1 MIILVVISFL
11 FYQRFQSLRNYSNQL
26 DHSYSVR
33 FFIKDLV
40 DDTQEAEAK
49 SRGYILTR
57 DSSFLIDIEPLY
69 SRITKNADSLK
80 NLFRIRE
87 EQYGHAVML
96 RTIITRRINKMRRNV
111 QKAALD
117 DTIGLN
123 ASLMEGKILMEDF
136 TKEARRI
143 EGLEIGKAN
152 DNRDKKNLYE
162 LLTPGYFNGILM
174 FSGILTLISFFFIIR
189 EMRMRLK
196 YQSELERRLNE
207 LNRSTSE
214 LEQFTYVA
222 SHDLQE
228 PLRKI
233 RTFSDRLIG
242 KYKPTLTDDAGHILE
257 RIHSSAQRMQE
268 LINDMINFTNLVNR
282 HDTAADVDLNL
293 VVEASFRSLSDQI
306 HEKRPILK
314 YDELP
319 IIRGYR
325 EQLVILFRS
334 LIDNALKFSK
344 REERPL
350 IHIRY
355 RKVEGTDLMP
365 GSRKGKLFYH
375 QVVVEDNGIGFD
387 NEFASKI
394 FMIFQRL
401 HNQGSPYRGKGIGLA
416 VAQRVMTNHN
426 GIITARG
433 VPGEGATIFMYFPI
447 ELS

>member
-1 MIILVVISFL
+1 M
-11 FYQRFQSLRNYSNQL
+11 
-26 DHSYSVR
+26 
-33 FFIKDLV
+33 V
-40 DDTQEAEAK
+40 DDAKEAEAK
-49 SRGYILTR
+49 TRGYILTR
-57 DSSFLIDIEPLY
+57 DSSFLKGINPLY
-69 SRITKNADSLK
+69 SQIIQRADSLK
-80 NLFRIRE
+80 KLFATRE
-87 EQYGHAVML
+87 PQYQHAVIL
-96 RTIITRRINKMRRNV
+96 RTITIRRINKMRRNV
-111 QKAALD
+111 EKAAFE

-123 ASLMEGKILMEDF
+123 TSLMEGKLLMDDF
-136 TKEARRI
+136 SNEAHKI
-143 EGLEIGKAN
+143 EAFEIGKAN
-152 DNRDKKNLYE
+152 DNRSKKNLYE
-162 LLTPGYFNGILM
+162 LLTPGYFNVILI
-174 FSGILTLISFFFIIR
+174 FSGLLTLISFFFIIR

-242 KYKPTLTDDAGHILE
+242 KYKSTLNEDANHIIE
-257 RIHSSAQRMQE
+257 RIHLSAQRMQE

-282 HDTAADVDLNL
+282 HDTTSDVDLNL
-293 VVEASFRSLSDQI
+293 VVEASFRSLEEPI
-306 HEKRPILK
+306 HEKRAILK

-319 IIRGYR
+319 VIKGYR

-344 REERPL
+344 SEERPL

-355 RKVEGTDLMP
+355 RKVEGTDLVP
-365 GSRKGKLFYH
+365 GTRKGKLFYH
-375 QVVVEDNGIGFD
+375 QVMVEDNGIGFD
-387 NEFASKI
+387 NEFATKI

-433 VPGEGATIFMYFPI
+433 VPGVGATIYMYFPI
-447 ELS
+447 ESN